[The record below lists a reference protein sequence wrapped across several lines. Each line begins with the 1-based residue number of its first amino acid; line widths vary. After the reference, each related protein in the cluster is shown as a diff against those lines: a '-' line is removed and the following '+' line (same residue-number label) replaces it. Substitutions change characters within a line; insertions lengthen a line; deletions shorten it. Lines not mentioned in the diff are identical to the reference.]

1 MAVIN
6 IPMRNGVSLK
16 LNGGKDPTTQQAIT
30 RSISLNGIKAGADGD
45 KILNVVETLAPVLSL
60 PVTRVEVTQVNSLER
75 DG

>member
-1 MAVIN
+1 MAVIS
-6 IPMRNGVSLK
+6 IPMRNGVSVK

-30 RSISLNGIKAGADGD
+30 RSISLTGIKPGASGDG
-45 KILNVVETLAPVLSL
+45 IMNIIETLAPVLSL